1 MDGSGYTV
9 RITNR
14 AAKELKRSVAHQD
27 KDRVKEAID
36 ALSGDPHPPGCVKVK
51 LLEKTFRIRVGSYR
65 IIYRVRNDAATVI
78 VARITRRS
86 ENTYKDL

>member
-1 MDGSGYTV
+1 MDESDYTI

-14 AAKELKRSVAHQD
+14 AAKELKKGVAHQD

-36 ALSGDPHPPGCVKVK
+36 ALSEDPRPPGCVKVK
-51 LLEKTFRIRVGSYR
+51 LVQDTFRIRVGPYR
-65 IIYRVRNDAATVI
+65 IIYRVRDEAQTVI

-86 ENTYKDL
+86 ETTYENL